1 MSQRID
7 SERERIRRAKAREMS
22 KRVAA
27 FLGDFRDELISEDFG
42 GYPDDLANRIVV
54 AATPV
59 VMDMAMKGIFK

>member
-1 MSQRID
+1 MSQQ
-7 SERERIRRAKAREMS
+7 EQTRRAKSHEMS

-27 FLGDFRDELISEDFG
+27 FLGDFRDALISEDFG